1 MIPNLYLNYKYAIS
15 DGLRCFHY
23 VSWMQFVLS
32 IFSGKKMCSYRII
45 RKINL
50 NLEKKKVYYSSSPDS
65 AYTMLI
71 PVVFCGVFFEG
82 KYTSLKW
89 HRFKIALKL
98 G

>member
-1 MIPNLYLNYKYAIS
+1 MISNLYLNYKYAIS

-23 VSWMQFVLS
+23 VSWMQFILS
-32 IFSGKKMCSYRII
+32 IFSEKKMCSYRII

-50 NLEKKKVYYSSSPDS
+50 NLENKKLYYSWSPDS

-71 PVVFCGVFFEG
+71 LVFFFEG
-82 KYTSLKW
+82 KYISLKW